1 MTDLESIMLGNL
13 EALQLETLSQS
24 LYHYTKVIGPN
35 EEKKNMK
42 LMESLRKRSLELLH
56 SYRSQSL

>member
-1 MTDLESIMLGNL
+1 MLGNL